1 MGLLNLDGPALYFS
15 NAQLEIHTTAIV
27 RTFRN
32 FRCGKKETDERMM
45 CNFAG
50 ESAMGVKAR

>member
-1 MGLLNLDGPALYFS
+1 MEFLNI
-15 NAQLEIHTTAIV
+15 EVHTFHRTHNGEYIQSRLFGHFVHSIV
-27 RTFRN
+27 E
-32 FRCGKKETDERMM
+32 KKETGRMM